1 MNALLW
7 LGMIGFQCNESTK
20 IRFCPDGWRH
30 LIFDILCH
38 SRQRPP
44 FSAIFPANPYMEFS
58 QEFDHIFMVLAT
70 SFSLS
75 FASGHTWRFPF
86 CPAGPVIIQSWMTM
100 TSYRSHDLG
109 IPHDFRNPLD
119 TGPIPGACGIALA
132 YDGADSTAPGMNGWK
147 GARSQTLVMG
157 IGSFGLMM
165 WDTHCSKPGM
175 IDDWIFPPTVRC
187 CTVRCWGCFIMGCAT
202 WILKLLESKGIPLFT
217 WIAESV
223 IIQNFS
229 TG

>member
-1 MNALLW
+1 
-7 LGMIGFQCNESTK
+7 MIGFQCNESTK

-119 TGPIPGACGIALA
+119 TGPRPGACGIALA

-175 IDDWIFPPTVRC
+175 IDD
-187 CTVRCWGCFIMGCAT
+187 
-202 WILKLLESKGIPLFT
+202 
-217 WIAESV
+217 
-223 IIQNFS
+223 
-229 TG
+229 

>member
-1 MNALLW
+1 M
-7 LGMIGFQCNESTK
+7 
-20 IRFCPDGWRH
+20 
-30 LIFDILCH
+30 
-38 SRQRPP
+38 SRQRSD
-44 FSAIFPANPYMEFS
+44 FVLMVGAIWYL
-58 QEFDHIFMVLAT
+58 I
-70 SFSLS
+70 S
-75 FASGHTWRFPF
+75 FATLASGPLFQLSSLQIPTWSSLKSLTTFSWCWQPHFPF
-86 CPAGPVIIQSWMTM
+86 LSHPVTHGGFHFVLQVQSSSSHGWPWLRIGPMTW
-100 TSYRSHDLG
+100 

-119 TGPIPGACGIALA
+119 TGPRPGACGIALA